1 MCIRDSPNPDYVL
14 LPGQFTRVKLLL
26 DVRQNAITEPV
37 KSLVIEKGGAYVY
50 VVRPNNKVEKR
61 FIELGP
67 EIGNN
72 VVVERGLA
80 TGERVVI
87 EGYHKLSP
95 GMEVRV
101 VEVAPDNDD
110 AMTVVTESVD
120 TVVNADAVSN

>member
-1 MCIRDSPNPDYVL
+1 MRAELPNPDYVL

-26 DVRQNAITEPV
+26 DVRQNAITVPV

>member
-1 MCIRDSPNPDYVL
+1 M
-14 LPGQFTRVKLLL
+14 
-26 DVRQNAITEPV
+26 
-37 KSLVIEKGGAYVY
+37 
-50 VVRPNNKVEKR
+50 VRPNNKVEKR

-110 AMTVVTESVD
+110 AMTVATESVD
-120 TVVNADAVSN
+120 TVVNADAASN